1 MLLFE
6 NCRTDLSDKCAHLAR
21 AKTETVIG
29 HRASRC
35 QRALDRVKAAHL
47 ARILRSLD
55 LTSLGEVARLAQRTI
70 GIDEELRVECEDS
83 LRFSKFRK
91 CAQRLAKYC

>member
-21 AKTETVIG
+21 AKAETVIS

-70 GIDEELRVECEDS
+70 GINEELRVECEDS

-91 CAQRLAKYC
+91 CA